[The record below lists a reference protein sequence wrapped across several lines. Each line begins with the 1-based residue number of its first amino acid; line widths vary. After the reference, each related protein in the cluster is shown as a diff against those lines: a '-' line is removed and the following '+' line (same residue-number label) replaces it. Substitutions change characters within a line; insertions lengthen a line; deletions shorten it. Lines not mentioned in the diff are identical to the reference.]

1 MRGPIL
7 IHSSMQRHHSNK
19 LCTPRRQRGAA
30 LIESL
35 VAAFILGLGLL
46 GMAGMQVKTM
56 KSTRSSEFRSQA
68 VMLSYYM
75 MDVLRADRA
84 SALAGTYNTDSSP
97 DLPLESIC
105 SSGAITGSTLPDNA
119 KKAWIDSLRKNLG
132 DSDTTCGAIYCAVSG
147 VCTIQITWDDALA
160 GGLGEQVF
168 STGTKL

>member
-1 MRGPIL
+1 MPGPIL
-7 IHSSMQRHHSNK
+7 ILRSMQRHHNNK
-19 LCTPRRQRGAA
+19 LNRPRHQRGAA

-75 MDVLRADRA
+75 LDVLRADRA
-84 SALAGTYNTDSSP
+84 SALAGTYNTDTSP
-97 DLPLESIC
+97 DLPLEKVC
-105 SSGAITGSTLPDNA
+105 NSGAITGAALPDNA
-119 KKAWIDSLRKNLG
+119 KKAWVDSLRKNLG
-132 DSDTTCGAIYCAVSG
+132 DSDTTCGAIYCTVTG
-147 VCTIQITWDDALA
+147 ICTIQITWDDALA